1 MIQQIW
7 LIFQQQMKLSFREP
21 IWYII
26 GLMQP
31 LIYLGLFGP
40 LLKPLAGS
48 PGFPPGSALQ
58 VFVPGLLIQLGM
70 FGTLF
75 VGFALMA
82 DMRSGVIE
90 RLRVTP
96 ASRLALLLGRVGKD
110 VIMLTLQATLLLAV
124 ATAMGLRAS
133 PQAWVMTLGL
143 VALLG
148 ISLAAL
154 SYATALTLK
163 TEDAL
168 AQVLNSLSVPAM
180 LLSGILLP
188 MTLAPTWLRNLSRA
202 NPFTYIVDAARA
214 TMQTNVVAQ
223 TVFVGTGVAVG
234 LAMVGLFIGK
244 KTFESE
250 SA

>member
-1 MIQQIW
+1 
-7 LIFQQQMKLSFREP
+7 
-21 IWYII
+21 
-26 GLMQP
+26 
-31 LIYLGLFGP
+31 
-40 LLKPLAGS
+40 
-48 PGFPPGSALQ
+48 
-58 VFVPGLLIQLGM
+58 
-70 FGTLF
+70 
-75 VGFALMA
+75 
-82 DMRSGVIE
+82 
-90 RLRVTP
+90 
-96 ASRLALLLGRVGKD
+96 
-110 VIMLTLQATLLLAV
+110 
-124 ATAMGLRAS
+124 LRAS
-133 PQAWVMTLGL
+133 PQAWAMTLGL

-168 AQVLNSLSVPAM
+168 AQVLNSLSIPAM

-214 TMQTNVVAQ
+214 TMQTTVVAQ